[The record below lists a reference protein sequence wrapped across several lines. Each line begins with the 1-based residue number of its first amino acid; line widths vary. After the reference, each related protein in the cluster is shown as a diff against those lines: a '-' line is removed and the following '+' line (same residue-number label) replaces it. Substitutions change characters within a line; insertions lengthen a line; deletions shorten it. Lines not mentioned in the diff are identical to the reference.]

1 VAVAAVHHPQ
11 VLAAVAHLRAVGAA
25 VVQAVGAPVEGGRP
39 ALVNMNIIEIRKIFN
54 TGDQRQIEMMARNIL
69 VHGRSHEYMQRLSHY
84 ADEFNE
90 LLLMTNPADKEYLA
104 LVYLLA
110 EHLKDIKNGTCA
122 CSIVKKPM
130 YNSPERLGGILE
142 VLDEKLNSDN
152 YSINVHSRCL
162 ACGKE
167 YVSTAVESGFG
178 QKVIWN
184 EQPRTT

>member
-1 VAVAAVHHPQ
+1 MVG
-11 VLAAVAHLRAVGAA
+11 LR
-25 VVQAVGAPVEGGRP
+25 
-39 ALVNMNIIEIRKIFN
+39 LFTMDIIEIRKIFN
-54 TGDQRQIEMMARNIL
+54 TGDQQEIEMMARKIL
-69 VHGRSHEYMQRLSHY
+69 VHGRSHEYMQGLSHY
-84 ADEFNE
+84 ADEFNK
-90 LLLMTNPADKEYLA
+90 LLSITNPEDKDYLA
-104 LVYLLA
+104 LVYILA
-110 EHLKDIKNGTCA
+110 EHLKDIKNGDCA

-142 VLDEKLNSDN
+142 VLDEKPDIDK

-184 EQPRTT
+184 EQPRTSY